1 MNFSDRK
8 EQKNMKHILCYGDS
22 NTHGFIPLGGRYDD
36 KTRWTCLLADR
47 LGPEY
52 RIIDEGLNGRTSAYD
67 DPMESYRNGLT
78 YLVPCLQTH
87 LPVDL
92 TILMLGSNDL
102 KQRFSP
108 TAEKIA
114 DNLYRLACVAKEITT
129 APVLLVSPILLSE
142 EIIVPDF
149 SKESVAVSH
158 ELASAIEAKAK
169 LLDIPFMNAADYADP
184 SPSDGLHLSPEGHRA
199 LADAFYHKILEIL

>member
-1 MNFSDRK
+1 
-8 EQKNMKHILCYGDS
+8 MKHILCYGDS
-22 NTHGFIPLGGRYDD
+22 NTHGFIPFGGRYDD
-36 KTRWTCLLADR
+36 KTRWTCLLSEK

-52 RIIDEGLNGRTSAYD
+52 RIIDEGLNGRTSSFD
-67 DPMESYRNGLT
+67 DPLESYRNGLS

-114 DNLYRLACVAKEITT
+114 DSLYRLAHITKEVTM
-129 APVLLVSPILLSE
+129 APVLLVSPILLGE
-142 EIIVPDF
+142 EMIGPTF
-149 SKESVAVSH
+149 SRESVAVSR
-158 ELASAIEAKAK
+158 ELAPAIEAKAR
-169 LLDIPFMNAADYADP
+169 LLDIPFMNAADYAKP
-184 SPSDGLHLSPEGHRA
+184 SPIDGLHLSPEGHRA
-199 LADAFYHKILEIL
+199 LADAFYNKVMDILR

>member
-1 MNFSDRK
+1 
-8 EQKNMKHILCYGDS
+8 MKHILCYGDS
-22 NTHGFIPLGGRYDD
+22 NTHGFIPWGGRYDD
-36 KTRWTCLLADR
+36 KTRWTCLLADL

-52 RIIDEGLNGRTSAYD
+52 RIIDEGLNGRTSSFD
-67 DPMESYRNGLT
+67 DPLESYRNGLS

-114 DNLYRLACVAKEITT
+114 DSLYRLAQITQEMT
-129 APVLLVSPILLSE
+129 QAPVLLVSPILLGPQIVGPTFSE
-142 EIIVPDF
+142 D
-149 SKESVAVSH
+149 SLAVSR
-158 ELASAIEAKAK
+158 ELAPALKAKADK
-169 LLDIPFMNAADYADP
+169 LGIHFMNAADYANP
-184 SPSDGLHLSPEGHRA
+184 SPSDGLHLSPDGHKA
-199 LADAFYHKILEIL
+199 LADAFYQKILEIL